1 MYVDLTDIKEAPLN
15 LKKSLL
21 ASCVVLASLNVYSQT
36 LEQAVAITLA
46 TNPEIKSTYNEF
58 QSAVKQADASTGAYL
73 PSLDLDAGI
82 GYEGINPA
90 ESTGRQDSDLTRKE
104 ATLSLTQLLWDGNA
118 TLNDMDRTAAEAE
131 SIRFQLLSDAADLAL
146 QVTQV
151 YLDAVKA
158 TEILALS
165 ESNLAVHKEIY
176 RDIQRRADSGIGSTA
191 DVSQVEARIAKA
203 HGNLLAAQNNL
214 IDTHTQFRRLVGQE
228 PLGLIYPRA
237 DETKLPLSL
246 SDALVVAYDNHP
258 VIKVSQVDVDSARF
272 QYKQSKG
279 NYYPTLS
286 IEASQTWRD
295 DAGGDRGSSDETLAM
310 LRMRYNLFNG
320 GSDRDLSERAAYQLN
335 QAKDLRDNAF
345 RQVEESLRLSWSALD
360 LTLQQKNFLADHVD
374 SASETVIAYEKQYR
388 IGQRTLLD
396 LLNTE
401 NELFEARKDYL
412 DAHYAEQYAKY
423 RVMNATGNLLDALLV
438 DTPKEWTV
446 RVEY

>member
-1 MYVDLTDIKEAPLN
+1 MKLFKLSIICCFMTGAP
-15 LKKSLL
+15 
-21 ASCVVLASLNVYSQT
+21 AYSQT

-46 TNPEIKSTYNEF
+46 TNPEIKSIFNEF
-58 QSAVKQADASTGAYL
+58 VSVKKQNDASGGAYL
-73 PSLDLDAGI
+73 PSIDLDAGI

-90 ESTGRQDSDLTRKE
+90 PKNGPDTDLTRKE
-104 ATLSLTQLLWDGNA
+104 ATISLTQLIWDGSA
-118 TLNDMDRTAAEAE
+118 TLYDMDRTAAEAE
-131 SIRFQLLSDAADLAL
+131 SVRFQLIADAEDKAL
-146 QVTQV
+146 EVTQI

-158 TEILALS
+158 TEVLALS
-165 ESNLAVHKEIY
+165 ESNLAVHKKIY
-176 RDIQRRADSGIGSTA
+176 KDIKRRAESGIGSTA

-214 IDTHTQFRRLVGQE
+214 VDTHTQFRRVVGQE

-237 DETKLPLSL
+237 DISKLPLSL
-246 SDALVVAYDNHP
+246 NDAIVYAFDNHP
-258 VIKVSQVDVDSARF
+258 VIKISAADVDSAHF

-279 NYYPTLS
+279 VNYPTFS

-295 DAGGDRGSSDETLAM
+295 DAGGDEGSSDETLAM
-310 LRMRYNLFNG
+310 LRMRYNLYNG
-320 GSDRDLSERAAYQLN
+320 GSDSDRTEAAAYQLN
-335 QAKDLRDNAF
+335 KSKDLRDRAY
-345 RQVEESLRLSWSALD
+345 RQVEEGLRLSWSALD
-360 LTLQQKNFLADHVD
+360 LTLQQKNFLSDHVD

-423 RVMNATGNLLDALLV
+423 RVLNATGSLLNALLV
-438 DTPKEWTV
+438 DIPEEWTQP
-446 RVEY
+446 VEY

>member
-1 MYVDLTDIKEAPLN
+1 MDW
-15 LKKSLL
+15 KKSLL
-21 ASCVVLASLNVYSQT
+21 ASCLVVTSMSAYSQT

-46 TNPEIKSTYNEF
+46 TNPEIKAAFNEF
-58 QSAVKQADASTGAYL
+58 KSAVKLHSAAGGAYL
-73 PSLDLDAGI
+73 PSIDLDAGI
-82 GYEGINPA
+82 GYERIVPA
-90 ESTGRQDSDLTRKE
+90 DSTTRDTTNLTRKE
-104 ATLSLTQLLWDGNA
+104 ASVSLTQLIWDGSA

-131 SIRFQLLSDAADLAL
+131 SIRLQLISEASDIAL
-146 QVTQV
+146 KVTDV
-151 YLDAVKA
+151 YLEAIKA

-176 RDIQRRADSGIGSTA
+176 RDIKRRAESGIGSTA

-214 IDTHTQFRRLVGQE
+214 VDTHTQFKRLVGQD

-237 DETKLPLSL
+237 DENKLPLSL
-246 SDALVVAYDNHP
+246 TEAIIEANNNHP
-258 VIKVSQVDVDSARF
+258 VIKISLIDVDAARF

-279 NYYPTLS
+279 NYFPTLS
-286 IEASQTWRD
+286 LEASQTWRD
-295 DAGGDRGSSDETLAM
+295 DAGGDVGRSEETLAM

-320 GSDRDLSERAAYQLN
+320 GTDNDLSERAAYQLN
-335 QAKDLRDNAF
+335 KAKDFRDDAY
-345 RQVEESLRLSWSALD
+345 RQVEEGLRLSWSALD
-360 LTLQQKNFLADHVD
+360 LTLQQKDFLSDHVD
-374 SASETVIAYEKQYR
+374 SVSETVISYEKQYL

-423 RVMNATGNLLDALLV
+423 RVMNATGTLLDALLV
-438 DTPKEWTV
+438 DTPREWTE

>member
-1 MYVDLTDIKEAPLN
+1 LN
-15 LKKSLL
+15 LKKSLI
-21 ASCVVLASLNVYSQT
+21 ASCVVLASFTAYSQT

-46 TNPEIKSTYNEF
+46 TNPELKSTFNQF
-58 QSAVKQADASTGAYL
+58 KSAVKQADASTGAYL

-82 GYEGINPA
+82 GYEGIDPA
-90 ESTGRQDSDLTRKE
+90 DSTGRSDTDLTRKE

-118 TLNDMDRTAAEAE
+118 TLNDMDRTAADAE
-131 SIRFQLLSDAADLAL
+131 SVRFQLLADASDLAL

-165 ESNLAVHKEIY
+165 ESNLSVHKEIY
-176 RDIQRRADSGIGSTA
+176 RDIQRRAQSGIGSTA

-214 IDTHTQFRRLVGQE
+214 VDTHTQFTRLVGQQ

-246 SDALVVAYDNHP
+246 QDALVEAFDKHP
-258 VIKVSQVDVDSARF
+258 VIKVSLVDVDSARF

-279 NYYPTLS
+279 NYYPTFS

-295 DAGGDRGSSDETLAM
+295 DAGGDRGRSEETLAM
-310 LRMRYNLFNG
+310 LRMRYNLYNG

-335 QAKDLRDNAF
+335 QAKDLRDNAY

-438 DTPKEWTV
+438 DTPDEWTE

>member
-1 MYVDLTDIKEAPLN
+1 MKLFKLSIICCFMTGAP
-15 LKKSLL
+15 
-21 ASCVVLASLNVYSQT
+21 AYSQT

-46 TNPEIKSTYNEF
+46 TNPEIKSIFNEF
-58 QSAVKQADASTGAYL
+58 VSVKKQNDASGGAYL
-73 PSLDLDAGI
+73 PSIDLDAGI

-90 ESTGRQDSDLTRKE
+90 PNNGPDTDLTRKE
-104 ATLSLTQLLWDGNA
+104 ATISLTQLIWDGSA
-118 TLNDMDRTAAEAE
+118 TLYDMDRTAAEAE
-131 SIRFQLLSDAADLAL
+131 SVRFQLIADAEDKAL
-146 QVTQV
+146 EVTQI

-158 TEILALS
+158 TEVLALS
-165 ESNLAVHKEIY
+165 ESNLAVHKKIY
-176 RDIQRRADSGIGSTA
+176 KDIKRRAESGIGSTA

-214 IDTHTQFRRLVGQE
+214 VDTHTQFRRVVGQE

-237 DETKLPLSL
+237 DISKLPLSL
-246 SDALVVAYDNHP
+246 NDAIVYAFDNHP
-258 VIKVSQVDVDSARF
+258 VIKISAADVDSAHF

-279 NYYPTLS
+279 VNYPTFS

-295 DAGGDRGSSDETLAM
+295 DAGGDEGSSDETLAM
-310 LRMRYNLFNG
+310 LRMRYNLYNG
-320 GSDRDLSERAAYQLN
+320 GSDSDRTEAAAYQLN
-335 QAKDLRDNAF
+335 KSKDLRDRAY
-345 RQVEESLRLSWSALD
+345 RQVEEGLRLSWSALD
-360 LTLQQKNFLADHVD
+360 LTLQQKNFLSDHVD

-423 RVMNATGNLLDALLV
+423 RVLNATGSLLNALLV
-438 DTPKEWTV
+438 DIPEEWTQP
-446 RVEY
+446 VEY

>member
-1 MYVDLTDIKEAPLN
+1 MN
-15 LKKSLL
+15 LKKSFM
-21 ASCVVLASLNVYSQT
+21 ATCAVVFSFATQSQT
-36 LEQAVAITLA
+36 LEQAVAITIA
-46 TNPEIKSTYNEF
+46 TNPEIKSSYNEY
-58 QSAVKQADASTGAYL
+58 QSAVKQNDASVGAYL

-82 GYEGINPA
+82 GYEGIDPA
-90 ESTGRQDSDLTRKE
+90 ESTGRPDTDLTRKE
-104 ATLSLTQLLWDGNA
+104 ATLSLTQLIWDGNA
-118 TLNDMDRTAAEAE
+118 TLNDIDRTSAEAE
-131 SIRFQLLSDAADLAL
+131 SLRWQLLANASDLAL
-146 QVTQV
+146 QVTQI

-158 TEILALS
+158 TEVLALS
-165 ESNLAVHKEIY
+165 ESNLAVHKKIY

-214 IDTHTQFRRLVGQE
+214 VDTHTQFRRVVGQE

-246 SDALVVAYDNHP
+246 SDALVQAFDVHP
-258 VIKVSQVDVDSARF
+258 VIKVSIVDVDSARF

-295 DAGGDRGSSDETLAM
+295 DAGGDEGRSDETLAM
-310 LRMRYNLFNG
+310 LRMRYNLYNG
-320 GSDRDLSERAAYQLN
+320 GSDSDLSERAAYQLN
-335 QAKDLRDNAF
+335 QAKDLRDNAY
-345 RQVEESLRLSWSALD
+345 RQVEEGLRLSWSALD

-438 DTPKEWTV
+438 DTPQEWTE

>member
-1 MYVDLTDIKEAPLN
+1 MN
-15 LKKSLL
+15 WKKSLI
-21 ASCVVLASLNVYSQT
+21 ASSVIFVSLNISAQT

-46 TNPEIKSTYNEF
+46 TNPEIKSVYNEF
-58 QSAVKQADASTGAYL
+58 QSALKESDASSGAYL
-73 PSLDLDAGI
+73 PSIDLDAGI
-82 GYEGINPA
+82 GYERIDPA
-90 ESTGRQDSDLTRKE
+90 SPTREETDLTRKE
-104 ATLSLTQLLWDGNA
+104 ATISLTQLLWDGNA
-118 TLNDMDRTAAEAE
+118 TFNDMDRTKAEAE
-131 SIRFQLLSDAADLAL
+131 SVRWQLIADASDLAL
-146 QVTQV
+146 QVTSI

-158 TEILALS
+158 TEVLALS

-176 RDIQRRADSGIGSTA
+176 RDIRRRAESGIGSTA

-214 IDTHTQFRRLVGQE
+214 VDTHTQFRRLVGQE

-237 DETKLPLSL
+237 DETKIPLTL
-246 SDALVVAYDNHP
+246 TDAVENAFQNHP
-258 VIKVSQVDVDSARF
+258 VIKVSQVDVDSAKY

-279 NYYPTLS
+279 NNYPTFS

-295 DAGGDRGSSDETLAM
+295 DAGGDRGNSDETLAM
-310 LRMRYNLFNG
+310 LRMRYNLYNG
-320 GSDRDLSERAAYQLN
+320 GSDAALSERAAYQLN
-335 QAKDLRDNAF
+335 KSKDLRDNAF

-438 DTPKEWTV
+438 DTPAEWNQ

>member
-1 MYVDLTDIKEAPLN
+1 M
-15 LKKSLL
+15 SF
-21 ASCVVLASLNVYSQT
+21 SSYSQT

-46 TNPEIKSTYNEF
+46 TNPELKSSFNEYK
-58 QSAVKQADASTGAYL
+58 SALKQADASGGAYL
-73 PSLDLDAGI
+73 PSIDLDAGI
-82 GYEGINPA
+82 GYEDINPA
-90 ESTGRQDSDLTRKE
+90 ESTGRADTDLTRKE
-104 ATLSLTQLLWDGNA
+104 ATISLTQLIWDGNA

-131 SIRFQLLSDAADLAL
+131 SIRLQLWADASDLAL

-158 TEILALS
+158 TEVLALS
-165 ESNLAVHKEIY
+165 ESNLAVHKDIY
-176 RDIQRRADSGIGSTA
+176 RDIKRRADSGIGSTA

-214 IDTHTQFRRLVGQE
+214 VDTHTQFRRLVGQS

-237 DETKLPLSL
+237 DESRLPLSL
-246 SDALVVAYDNHP
+246 EEALDTAFDRHP
-258 VIKVSQVDVDSARF
+258 VIQVSKVDVDSARY

-279 NYYPTLS
+279 SYFPTIS

-295 DAGGDRGSSDETLAM
+295 DAGGDVGSSDEALAM
-310 LRMRYNLFNG
+310 LRLSYNLYNG
-320 GSDRDLSERAAYQLN
+320 GSDSDLSERAAYQLN
-335 QAKDLRDNAF
+335 KAKDLRSDAY

-438 DTPKEWTV
+438 DVPVEWAQ

>member
-1 MYVDLTDIKEAPLN
+1 MLASCI
-15 LKKSLL
+15 LL
-21 ASCVVLASLNVYSQT
+21 ASMNSHGQT

-46 TNPEIKSTYNEF
+46 TNPEIKATYNEF
-58 QSAVKQADASTGAYL
+58 QSAVKENSAAGGAYL

-82 GYEGINPA
+82 GYEGIDPA
-90 ESTGRQDSDLTRKE
+90 DSTGRQDTDLTRKE
-104 ATLSLTQLLWDGNA
+104 ATLSLNQLLWDGSA
-118 TLNDMDRTAAEAE
+118 TLNDMDRTAADAE
-131 SIRFQLLSDAADLAL
+131 SVRQQLISDASDLAL
-146 QVTQV
+146 KVTSV
-151 YLDAVKA
+151 YLEAVKA
-158 TEILALS
+158 TEVLALS

-176 RDIQRRADSGIGSTA
+176 RDIKRRAQSGVGSTA

-203 HGNLLAAQNNL
+203 HGNLLAAQNNM
-214 IDTHTQFRRLVGQE
+214 IDTHTQFTRLVGQS
-228 PLGLIYPRA
+228 PSGLIYPRA
-237 DETKLPLSL
+237 DESKLPLSL
-246 SDALVVAYDNHP
+246 TEALDEAFENHP

-279 NYYPTLS
+279 TYYPTFS
-286 IEASQTWRD
+286 IEASQSWRD
-295 DAGGDRGSSDETLAM
+295 DAGGDEGRSDETLAM

-320 GSDRDLSERAAYQLN
+320 GSDRDLADKAAFQLN

-345 RQVEESLRLSWSALD
+345 RQVEEGLRLSWSALD
-360 LTLQQKNFLADHVD
+360 LTLQQKEFLADHVD
-374 SASETVIAYEKQYR
+374 SASKTVIAYEKQYR

-423 RVMNATGNLLDALLV
+423 RVMNATGTLLDALLV
-438 DTPKEWTV
+438 DTPEEWSE

>member
-1 MYVDLTDIKEAPLN
+1 MLASCI
-15 LKKSLL
+15 LL
-21 ASCVVLASLNVYSQT
+21 ASMNSHGQT

-46 TNPEIKSTYNEF
+46 TNPEIKATYNEF
-58 QSAVKQADASTGAYL
+58 QSAVKENSAAGGAYL

-82 GYEGINPA
+82 GYEGIDPA
-90 ESTGRQDSDLTRKE
+90 DSTGRQNTDLTRKE
-104 ATLSLTQLLWDGNA
+104 ATLSLNQLLWDGSA
-118 TLNDMDRTAAEAE
+118 TLNDMDRTAADAE
-131 SIRFQLLSDAADLAL
+131 SVRQQLISDASDLAL
-146 QVTQV
+146 KVTSV
-151 YLDAVKA
+151 YLEAVKA

-176 RDIQRRADSGIGSTA
+176 RDIKRRAQSGVGSTA

-203 HGNLLAAQNNL
+203 HGNLLAAQNNM
-214 IDTHTQFRRLVGQE
+214 IDTHTQFTRLVGQS
-228 PLGLIYPRA
+228 PSGLIYPRA
-237 DETKLPLSL
+237 DESKLPLSL
-246 SDALVVAYDNHP
+246 TEALDEAFENHP

-279 NYYPTLS
+279 TYYPTFS
-286 IEASQTWRD
+286 IEASQSWRD
-295 DAGGDRGSSDETLAM
+295 DAGGDEGRSDETLAM

-320 GSDRDLSERAAYQLN
+320 GSDRDLADKAAFQLN

-345 RQVEESLRLSWSALD
+345 RQVEEGLRLSWSALD
-360 LTLQQKNFLADHVD
+360 LTLQQKEFLADHVD
-374 SASETVIAYEKQYR
+374 SASKTVIAYEKQYR

-423 RVMNATGNLLDALLV
+423 RVMNATGTLLDALLV
-438 DTPKEWTV
+438 DTPEEWSE

>member
-1 MYVDLTDIKEAPLN
+1 MSW
-15 LKKSLL
+15 KKSLL
-21 ASCVVLASLNVYSQT
+21 ASCIAMCSLAAQGQT

-46 TNPEIKSTYNEF
+46 TNPDLKSSYHEF
-58 QSAVKQADASTGAYL
+58 QSAVKQNDASVGAYL

-82 GYEGINPA
+82 GYEGLNPA
-90 ESTGRQDSDLTRKE
+90 ESTGRPDTDLTRKE
-104 ATLSLTQLLWDGNA
+104 ATVSLTQLIWDGNA
-118 TLNDMDRTAAEAE
+118 TLNDIDRTSAEAE
-131 SIRFQLLSDAADLAL
+131 SLRWQLLANASDLAL
-146 QVTQV
+146 EVTQI
-151 YLDAVKA
+151 YLNAVKA
-158 TEILALS
+158 TEVLALS
-165 ESNLAVHKEIY
+165 ESNLAVHKKIY

-214 IDTHTQFRRLVGQE
+214 VDTHTQFRRLVGQE

-246 SDALVVAYDNHP
+246 TDALVQAFDEHP
-258 VIKVSQVDVDSARF
+258 VIKVSLVDVDSARF

-279 NYYPTLS
+279 SYYPTLS

-295 DAGGDRGSSDETLAM
+295 DAGGDEGRGEETLAM
-310 LRMRYNLFNG
+310 LRMRYNLYNG
-320 GSDRDLSERAAYQLN
+320 GSDSDLSERAAYQLN
-335 QAKDLRDNAF
+335 QAKDLRDGAY
-345 RQVEESLRLSWSALD
+345 RQVEEGLRLSWSALD

-438 DTPKEWTV
+438 DTPQEWTE

>member
-1 MYVDLTDIKEAPLN
+1 MN
-15 LKKSLL
+15 WKKSFL
-21 ASCVVLASLNVYSQT
+21 ASCITVCSFATQSQT

-46 TNPEIKSTYNEF
+46 SNPELKSTYNEF
-58 QSAVKQADASTGAYL
+58 QSAVKQSDASVGAYL
-73 PSLDLDAGI
+73 PSIDLDAGI

-90 ESTGRQDSDLTRKE
+90 ESTARPDTDLTRKE
-104 ATLSLTQLLWDGNA
+104 ATVSLTQLLWDGNA
-118 TLNDMDRTAAEAE
+118 TLNDIDRTSADAE
-131 SIRFQLLSDAADLAL
+131 SIRWQLLANASDLAL

-158 TEILALS
+158 TEVLALS
-165 ESNLAVHKEIY
+165 ESNLAVHKKIY
-176 RDIQRRADSGIGSTA
+176 RDIQKRASSGIGSTA

-214 IDTHTQFRRLVGQE
+214 VDTHTQFRRLVGQE

-246 SDALVVAYDNHP
+246 TDALVQAFDEHP
-258 VIKVSQVDVDSARF
+258 VIKVSLVDVDSARF

-279 NYYPTLS
+279 NYYPTFS

-295 DAGGDRGSSDETLAM
+295 DAGGDEGSSDETLAM
-310 LRMRYNLFNG
+310 LRMRYNLYNG
-320 GSDRDLSERAAYQLN
+320 GSDSDLSERAAYQLN
-335 QAKDLRDNAF
+335 QAKDLRDNAY

-438 DTPKEWTV
+438 DTPEEWTK